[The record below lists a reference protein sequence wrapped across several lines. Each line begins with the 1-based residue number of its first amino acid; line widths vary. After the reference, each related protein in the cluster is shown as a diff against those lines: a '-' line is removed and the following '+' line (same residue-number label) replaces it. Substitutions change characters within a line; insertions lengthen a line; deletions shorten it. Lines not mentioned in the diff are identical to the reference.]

1 MGTKRLQLTLFIA
14 LLTTMLATAQQLPQF
29 AYDSYEGWSYSGG
42 EITPQSFSKGIALYV
57 TSQGNVLT
65 LSSPYFSCQ
74 EMDSVAILIRWT
86 SQDMAVGVT
95 AFIDNDQG
103 TPCDSVRC
111 LPTSSSS
118 SQKLKCSLPIPNGA
132 SMARLRFY
140 SRDADM
146 SNCGFVKRIELTP
159 VTSSPGG
166 GGGDDPV
173 IGDVD
178 GNNRVDIADVSAL
191 IDMLLAGNSTSTPQS
206 ADVDQDGS
214 ISIADVSAL
223 IDMLLSGTN

>member
-1 MGTKRLQLTLFIA
+1 
-14 LLTTMLATAQQLPQF
+14 
-29 AYDSYEGWSYSGG
+29 
-42 EITPQSFSKGIALYV
+42 
-57 TSQGNVLT
+57 
-65 LSSPYFSCQ
+65 
-74 EMDSVAILIRWT
+74 
-86 SQDMAVGVT
+86 
-95 AFIDNDQG
+95 
-103 TPCDSVRC
+103 
-111 LPTSSSS
+111 
-118 SQKLKCSLPIPNGA
+118 
-132 SMARLRFY
+132 MARLRFY

-159 VTSSPGG
+159 VTSTP

-206 ADVDQDGS
+206 ADVDRDGS